1 MQHTQFNFSR
11 SGTKPTLAA
20 ILFLAAIPAFA
31 ATMAHPSKPDP
42 LLDGG
47 PTDPCMARSEYA
59 PGRDAEGHSVTPVDV
74 GQARVPVPDQIAV
87 PVNRKGAKQAY
98 VGLDGQKLDPLLN
111 PPPCH

>member
-1 MQHTQFNFSR
+1 M
-11 SGTKPTLAA
+11 
-20 ILFLAAIPAFA
+20 LFLAAIPAFA
-31 ATMAHPSKPDP
+31 ATMAHPSQPDP

-47 PTDPCMARSEYA
+47 PADPCMARSEYV
-59 PGRDAEGHSVTPVDV
+59 PGRDAEGHSVVPADV

-87 PVNRKGAKQAY
+87 PVNRKGAGRAY

>member
-1 MQHTQFNFSR
+1 MQHTQFNFSCG
-11 SGTKPTLAA
+11 GTKLTLAA

-31 ATMAHPSKPDP
+31 ATMAHPAKPDP

-47 PTDPCMARSEYA
+47 PTDPCMARSEYV
-59 PGRDAEGHSVTPVDV
+59 PGRDAEGHSVAPADV

-87 PVNRKGAKQAY
+87 AVKRKGAGRDY